1 MSCDERMGGVMRRTR
16 PGRFRGLVLACLFS
30 LLQGG
35 CGGGG
40 GGDDAAPP
48 APLTGEAILEI
59 RLVDGG
65 HRSTPPAAPP
75 GFRLLDIDLNE
86 GTGGNYIW
94 LYYRTGKA
102 DGSEGQPLSR
112 IYTVDEHDREAPQG
126 GVKLPVNLNANE
138 YVVQGGRGP
147 LWLYAVNGDSPAV
160 RCIVVDNR
168 TDQLRVYGPP
178 EAAGRYRIEWVR
190 ELSSD
195 GWSPPYD
202 DLPRDVQDLNEGES
216 SIFPPVYSDYIFI
229 GVCRD

>member
-1 MSCDERMGGVMRRTR
+1 MRRTR

-40 GGDDAAPP
+40 GGGDAAPP
-48 APLTGEAILEI
+48 EALTGEAILEI
-59 RLVDGG
+59 QLVDGG

-102 DGSEGQPLSR
+102 DGSEGQPVSR
-112 IYTVDEHDREAPQG
+112 VYTVDEHDREVPQG
-126 GVKLPVNLNANE
+126 GVKLPVDLNANE

-147 LWLYAVNGDSPAV
+147 LWLYVANADSPAV

-178 EAAGRYRIEWVR
+178 EAAGKYRIEWVR
-190 ELSSD
+190 ELSPD

-202 DLPRDVQDLNEGES
+202 DLPRDVQDLNEGQS